1 MVRPPFLRLVIR
13 PFSRAT
19 KRSSTPATSVRPQGK
34 SRQRF
39 TSTLAFSLA
48 ALAIFMAAPA
58 AGQEPDLPAPGPD
71 FEVPDVSDLRLG
83 GDLDPALDENDD
95 GDISLSI
102 DLGGGEEGAP
112 PSSSVVLLIILTL
125 ISVAPSLV
133 VMLTSFTRIVIVFS
147 LVRNAIGVQTIP
159 PNQVVIGL
167 SLFLSIFVMSPTLT
181 EMNDVGLQPYL
192 DGEKTQ
198 GEAYEDAVEPLR
210 EFMFANTGNEELE
223 LMLAAEDAEEAP
235 EGPED
240 VSMTALIPAFILSEL
255 KTAFIIG
262 FVVFMPFLVID
273 LVVSSVLMSLG
284 MMMLPPV
291 FVSLPFKILL
301 FVMVN
306 GWTLLAETLITSFN
320 TT

>member
-1 MVRPPFLRLVIR
+1 MVRPPFLGLVIR
-13 PFSRAT
+13 PSSRASR
-19 KRSSTPATSVRPQGK
+19 RS
-34 SRQRF
+34 
-39 TSTLAFSLA
+39 STLAFILA

-58 AGQEPDLPAPGPD
+58 AGQEPDLPAPGPE

-83 GDLDPALDENDD
+83 NDVDPTADDPDD

-102 DLGGGEEGAP
+102 DLGGDEEGAP
-112 PSSSVVLLIILTL
+112 PSSSVVLLIVLTL

-181 EMNDVGLQPYL
+181 EMNEVGLQPYL

-198 GEAYEDAVEPLR
+198 SEAYEAAVEPLR
-210 EFMFANTGNEELE
+210 EFMFANTGTEELE